1 MSSAEH
7 ANSALNLVADKIVR
21 LTSRAQQLKES
32 DPSGM
37 RVAHEIAV
45 TLATAFTQ
53 HGKDATSLSPILL
66 SCAAEIRD
74 KSGPD
79 FKLKALP
86 DWTTVSNEDPRIRN
100 HPLHH
105 KTIGYQ
111 PPPSPPPATASSLPT
126 PPVKHNL
133 FVRGSRGVDK
143 KRRASTPEQ
152 THAPPP
158 EAKRQKVAKTPAASP
173 PPEKR
178 LVLGRA
184 PPKSRSR
191 APSRRPK
198 SKEFVSDD
206 EDDDVPTKDIIVV
219 KRKAIVGTSG
229 SVEPGI
235 AGSSKP
241 LQPAASSGEDSVTC
255 ERCIKDEIPCAVILS
270 KKSGEVRKCCRNCDE
285 KKTKC
290 IRPDAERA
298 DLLRRI
304 VAAKKAKAEKSTKG
318 SSPRRAKSKSRP
330 KASAK
335 TRSISRKPSR
345 PSFEESERDAEGEDD
360 PDTVTTMVAIKPVD
374 DSTKAI
380 TPSGDAAATEHSDE
394 RKEHV
399 KDPPTDAP
407 VVDNDVNMDVVPE
420 TLNGPEVVQKDV
432 IIPTVAQPTALDI
445 FRSIETLDQK
455 FDAMLK
461 TSGNRAEIL
470 HQEMTTLVNSL
481 DDYWAKKFA
490 AMEERLQVVEMRT
503 AGSTVSIGHM
513 ANAANIFHQTGR
525 PSASNPPPTASSSGN
540 QFGQISGPRS
550 SQIPDT
556 PLPEGQTL
564 SDMGKELATVWDNSR
579 APPAGSSD
587 NASASAAGPSTN
599 GSSQNK

>member
-32 DPSGM
+32 DPSGNCLHATWK
-37 RVAHEIAV
+37 RCDLAVA
-45 TLATAFTQ
+45 
-53 HGKDATSLSPILL
+53 DLL

-86 DWTTVSNEDPRIRN
+86 DWTT
-100 HPLHH
+100 
-105 KTIGYQ
+105 TIGYQ

-126 PPVKHNL
+126 PPGFNP
-133 FVRGSRGVDK
+133 G
-143 KRRASTPEQ
+143 Q

-304 VAAKKAKAEKSTKG
+304 VAAKKAK
-318 SSPRRAKSKSRP
+318 PRRAKG
-330 KASAK
+330 ASAK

-360 PDTVTTMVAIKPVD
+360 PDTSPLWLQSNRWMIRPKRSLPVAMLP
-374 DSTKAI
+374 
-380 TPSGDAAATEHSDE
+380 ATEHSDE

-420 TLNGPEVVQKDV
+420 TLNGRKSSKR
-432 IIPTVAQPTALDI
+432 I
-445 FRSIETLDQK
+445 IETLDQK

-513 ANAANIFHQTGR
+513 ANAANIFHQTG
-525 PSASNPPPTASSSGN
+525 
-540 QFGQISGPRS
+540 
-550 SQIPDT
+550 
-556 PLPEGQTL
+556 
-564 SDMGKELATVWDNSR
+564 KTVCL
-579 APPAGSSD
+579 
-587 NASASAAGPSTN
+587 
-599 GSSQNK
+599 